1 LVHIKVISRYLSS
14 ETVGGFT
21 GVYVGLYATGNGK
34 AYSANADYDW
44 FEYVKNESK
53 ADTGFPGF

>member
-1 LVHIKVISRYLSS
+1 MARYLSS

-34 AYSANADYDW
+34 VCTADADYDW
-44 FEYVKNESK
+44 FEYDYDGPKGIE
-53 ADTGFPGF
+53 